1 MKSVLSHLLAVLL
14 AIVRGAAF
22 AAPQE
27 PFPSR
32 PVRIVVPYAP
42 GGPTDQLSRALAE
55 RLAGALGQTFVV
67 ENKPGGNTI
76 IAAKVVAQAP
86 GDGYTLFL
94 ASGASLSVN
103 PLVYEK
109 LPYDPVRDFTPISL
123 LARAP
128 LALVVSS
135 KLPVNSAKEL
145 IAYIKQR
152 NGQFAF
158 ASNGNGNPLHL
169 ACELLKSIETLDMV
183 HVPYSGTAPA
193 LTSLLSG
200 DTQLSCDVVLNSLPQ
215 IKAGALKALGIIGP
229 KRTSVLPDVPTLAEQ
244 GLPDYD
250 ASVWFALVAP
260 RGTPQTVVE
269 RLNAEIRKALADL
282 PLRARFDALATELV
296 SSTPGE
302 LAELIVRER
311 AKWAPIVR
319 RYSIKIE

>member
-14 AIVRGAAF
+14 AIVGGAAF

-67 ENKPGGNTI
+67 ENRPGGNTI

-183 HVPYSGTAPA
+183 HVPYSGTVPA

-260 RGTPQTVVE
+260 RGTPQNVVE
-269 RLNAEIRKALADL
+269 RLNAVIRKALAE
-282 PLRARFDALATELV
+282 PSLRARFDALATELV

-302 LAELIVRER
+302 LAELIARER

>member
-1 MKSVLSHLLAVLL
+1 VGRKFNLFARPDLRK
-14 AIVRGAAF
+14 VR
-22 AAPQE
+22 
-27 PFPSR
+27 
-32 PVRIVVPYAP
+32 
-42 GGPTDQLSRALAE
+42 
-55 RLAGALGQTFVV
+55 
-67 ENKPGGNTI
+67 
-76 IAAKVVAQAP
+76 
-86 GDGYTLFL
+86 
-94 ASGASLSVN
+94 
-103 PLVYEK
+103 LVYEK